1 MRSEI
6 TSRYRLGN
14 AVSIENFER
23 FDAVDLNTKA
33 EVYFFQPDMSVRV
46 DPKRLALMNKNIQA
60 TFQSLD
66 PVRFVKPQ
74 NFYPITEDDPCFYF
88 VEERAEGTLEKIIEE
103 TDLSVGTASAILVQ
117 VLDAV
122 AELHRDGLLHNNLT
136 AAAINVRTRTGQPQV
151 RIGGLYF
158 LQPASDLSFF
168 PYNPAFGA
176 PELQLGDRTKID
188 ASTDVYAI
196 GMMAYMMYLGRRGR
210 EEAFSRLQRSAGAA
224 IDPMAWEALHR
235 IQSPRLKRID
245 EIIPEFP
252 KRLATLI
259 EKMLLKP
266 KEGRFKTAG
275 EALDE
280 LKAALAA
287 IGPTSSWDMPVRTQS
302 VTQPEKPPSASRKL
316 KWPQIGVG
324 VAAFVVLMGV
334 WLALLPGGPDA
345 AMRERWDKAVD
356 RQNTLY
362 VVNRA
367 STLEPNSPGRMA
379 MDRLSEA
386 GKRVHAA
393 SESRNS
399 AEFEAAIQIMELEA
413 KKAEEAIQGKL
424 RSLDAQLTSVSAK
437 REAARA
443 AGGDGSAEVAE
454 AAALFESA
462 RKNLA
467 DMRAM
472 SNRKFADLR
481 RENPNVARPAEDA
494 DPSYL
499 VIQRSL
505 DEAGRRFDGIVS
517 RVAEGRAA
525 ADKAK
530 IEADLLRSG
539 SARLLDASSRT
550 VRDAAVLLSNAD
562 RVLAS
567 GDWAQATTL
576 YRQGSERLAQ
586 EFRRRFD
593 RDHKLAT
600 AAAAALKERG
610 AERLSHDGE
619 GRKAYDG
626 FVARVAEAAETASKG
641 SLVDAID
648 DTTEA
653 EGLRKAAETALGEAR
668 AAVEA
673 ALRAASAARAAADD
687 LGARHLPQG
696 GELER
701 AFQAAHQRA
710 QAGPFDAAG
719 AALSAYVSQ
728 ADQLASGLAAE
739 KEAVLQ
745 TRKRAAEALDA
756 LVAMAGGALP
766 GLDGLNAAIG
776 AGDEAIGNANWA
788 AARTALNAALQRA
801 GELKK
806 AAEQLEAQARGV
818 RSAVEPALKE
828 LAGMGADRLPLTA
841 GEMQEAEKA
850 MAAGDAAL
858 AARRLGDAL
867 SQYQASQAA
876 LERARAAFGN
886 AKARIESVQVRVRE
900 ARAAAE
906 AVGLAET
913 PAWRRAA
920 ADISAADGHASSG
933 RVDEALAS
941 YEAAVAGL
949 ATAVRDVA
957 AAEPEARAARQGL
970 AAKRTGA
977 LAFKPEG
984 RGDFRQVEDDFASAE
999 SDMER
1004 KAFRRAIQK
1013 YAALAPVY
1021 DRWRKELDRMN
1032 CAVPNGP
1039 ANMLGVAVG
1048 VYELGPLGGGPSYRN
1063 TVARRIGETPT
1074 LTIGTEYCIQVD
1086 QVSQAEYLKFLN
1098 AQDPSRRAQFEAG
1111 LSGLTD
1117 SRRPVTGLSYE
1128 QALKYAEWL
1137 SGVTGKTFQIPSAEE
1152 WIAGLLAANA
1162 SGDPKL
1168 RAAFGGQGR
1177 DWVDRAC
1184 DALMRFTMGNT
1195 DTSFDLKGECR
1206 MQSTV
1211 GYQGQSMRLVLR
1223 RSD

>member
-6 TSRYRLGN
+6 TSRYRLERS
-14 AVSIENFER
+14 VSIENFER

-88 VEERAEGTLEKIIEE
+88 VEERAEGSLEQVIKD

-122 AELHRDGLLHNNLT
+122 AELHRDRLLHNNLST
-136 AAAINVRTRTGQPQV
+136 AAVNLRTRTGQPQV
-151 RIGGLYF
+151 RVGGLYF
-158 LQPASDLSFF
+158 LQPATDLSFF

-210 EEAFSRLQRSAGAA
+210 EDAFSRLQRSGGAD

-245 EIIPEFP
+245 EIIPDFP
-252 KRLATLI
+252 KRLATLV

-266 KEGRFKTAG
+266 KEGRFQSAG

-287 IGPTSSWDMPVRTQS
+287 IGPTTNWDSTVRPHAAPA
-302 VTQPEKPPSASRKL
+302 PEKSAPRKP
-316 KWPQIGVG
+316 KWMQLGMG
-324 VAAFVVLMGV
+324 GAAFVVLMGV
-334 WLALLPGGPDA
+334 WLALRPGGPDP
-345 AMRERWDKAVD
+345 AMTAQLEKAIERA
-356 RQNTLY
+356 NTLN
-362 VVNRA
+362 VVKRA
-367 STLEPNSPGRMA
+367 STLEADHPGRKAMA
-379 MDRLSEA
+379 ASSKAEEKATLALESRDATAFDAAIKEMEQEA
-386 GKRVHAA
+386 GKADD
-393 SESRNS
+393 
-399 AEFEAAIQIMELEA
+399 AIQV
-413 KKAEEAIQGKL
+413 KL
-424 RSLDAQLTSVSAK
+424 RTLVSLLTTVSAK
-437 REAARA
+437 RDAARIA
-443 AGGDGSAEVAE
+443 NADGSIE
-454 AAALFESA
+454 AVESAALLESA
-462 RKNLA
+462 RKSLA
-467 DMRAM
+467 DMREK
-472 SNRKFADLR
+472 STRKFADLK
-481 RENPNVARPAEDA
+481 RENPNLTRPAEDA
-494 DPSYL
+494 DPSYM

-505 DEAGRRFDGIVS
+505 DEAGRRFDGMIS
-517 RVAEGRAA
+517 RVTDGRAA

-530 IEADLLRSG
+530 MEADFLRAG
-539 SARLLDASSRT
+539 SARLLDGNLRS

-562 RVLAS
+562 RILAS
-567 GDWAQATTL
+567 GDWAKATVH
-576 YRQGSERLAQ
+576 YKDGSERLSQ

-593 RDHKLAT
+593 RDHKLALST
-600 AAAAALKERG
+600 AAALKERG
-610 AERLSHDGE
+610 AERLSADGA

-626 FVARVAEAAETASKG
+626 FIARIAEAADTAAKG
-641 SLVDAID
+641 NLVDAID
-648 DTTEA
+648 DTMEA
-653 EGLRKAAETALGEAR
+653 DGLRKTAETALGEAQST
-668 AAVEA
+668 VEA
-673 ALRAASAARAAADD
+673 ALKSAAAARKAADD
-687 LGARHLPQG
+687 LGARHAPQG
-696 GELER
+696 GELEQL
-701 AFQAAHQRA
+701 FQAALQKA
-710 QAGPFDAAG
+710 QSGPLDAAG
-719 AALSAYVSQ
+719 SALSAYIAQ
-728 ADQLASGLAAE
+728 AGQVASGLASERESA
-739 KEAVLQ
+739 LQ
-745 TRKRAAEALDA
+745 ARKRTAEAQDA
-756 LVAMAGGALP
+756 LIALAGAAVP
-766 GLDGLNAAIG
+766 GLDGLTAMLGAA
-776 AGDEAIGNANWA
+776 DEAIGNADWGS
-788 AARTALNAALQRA
+788 ARTALATAQQRA
-801 GELKK
+801 SELRK
-806 AAEQLEAQARGV
+806 AAEQLEGQARGI
-818 RSAVEPALKE
+818 RSAAEPALKE
-828 LAGMGADRLPLTA
+828 LVGIGAGRLPLTA
-841 GEMQEAEKA
+841 RDMQEAEKA

-858 AARRLGDAL
+858 AARRLGEAL

-876 LERARAAFGN
+876 LERTRAAFGN

-906 AVGLAET
+906 AVGLADT
-913 PAWRRAA
+913 SAWRRAA
-920 ADISAADGHASSG
+920 ADIAAADGYASGG
-933 RVDEALAS
+933 RVDEAQAS
-941 YEAAVAGL
+941 YEAAIVGL

-957 AAEPEARAARQGL
+957 GAEPEARTARQEL
-970 AAKRTGA
+970 VAKRTAA
-977 LAFKPEG
+977 LSFKPEG
-984 RGDFRQVEDDFASAE
+984 RGDFRQIEDDFASAE
-999 SDMER
+999 NDMER

-1021 DRWRKELDRMN
+1021 DRWRKELDRMS
-1032 CAVPNGP
+1032 CSVTNGP

-1048 VYELGPLGGGPSYRN
+1048 VYDLGTLGGGPSYRS
-1063 TVARRIGETPT
+1063 TVARRIGEMPS
-1074 LTIGTEYCIQVD
+1074 LTIKTEYCIQID

-1111 LSGLTD
+1111 LSGLSD

-1128 QALKYAEWL
+1128 QALKYVEWL
-1137 SGVTGKTFQIPSAEE
+1137 SGVTGKTFQIPSTEE

-1162 SGDPKL
+1162 SGDSKL

-1177 DWVDRAC
+1177 DWVDRPC